1 MRQGIEDHDLAEAV
15 QQLRPEVLPL
25 LQTQANHMKSSTT
38 LQIKETSR
46 NDAAI
51 VVPKGI
57 LNWFLS
63 PA

>member
-1 MRQGIEDHDLAEAV
+1 
-15 QQLRPEVLPL
+15 
-25 LQTQANHMKSSTT
+25 MKSSTT

-51 VVPKGI
+51 VVPEGI
-57 LNWFLS
+57 LNWFLP